1 MINQHEANSIITL
14 IESLLNY
21 SSFTGEFELSK
32 YEQSLIDRLRI
43 RISAENDSA
52 QIQLLKN
59 YERKA

>member
-43 RISAENDSA
+43 RISAENDAA

>member
-43 RISAENDSA
+43 RISAENDAA
-52 QIQLLKN
+52 QIQLLKH